1 MWSKIFIVFAV
12 IFLYKLTSNI
22 IDYIN
27 IFRYSKMYTDFISQ
41 NSNKIFQYKTICINL
56 LKKINISDTFV
67 PITQNMGY
75 GQYASFNASFFH
87 NFPDNSTLFAGK
99 TLCIFDDAIGICRR
113 KIIECFSPKYW
124 IDFILFLPKNI
135 LIYLGISAD
144 SIIIKI
150 VQLIYWLISVII
162 TLFST
167 DIANFIKSLI
177 MR

>member
-1 MWSKIFIVFAV
+1 MLSKFIIVFII
-12 IFLYKLTSNI
+12 IFLYKLISSI

-27 IFRYSKMYTDFISQ
+27 IVRYSKMYTDFISKK
-41 NSNKIFQYKTICINL
+41 SDKIFQYKTICIDL
-56 LKKINISDTFV
+56 FKKLNISDTFF
-67 PITQNMGY
+67 PIAQKMGY
-75 GQYASFNASFFH
+75 GRFASFKASFFH
-87 NFPDNSTLFAGK
+87 NFPDDSALFAGEA
-99 TLCIFDDAIGICRR
+99 LRIFDDATGICRR

-150 VQLIYWLISVII
+150 GQFIYWLISIVI

-167 DIANFIKSLI
+167 DIANYIKSFI
-177 MR
+177 VR